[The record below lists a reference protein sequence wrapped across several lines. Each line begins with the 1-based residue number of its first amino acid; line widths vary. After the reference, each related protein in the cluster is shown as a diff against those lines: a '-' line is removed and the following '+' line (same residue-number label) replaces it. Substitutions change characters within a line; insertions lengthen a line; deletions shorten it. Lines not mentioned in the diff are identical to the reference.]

1 MPVFLWGR
9 SLDCWNV
16 ARSHETLP
24 KGCEHYPIDIRP
36 REPFTDFDITAGDT
50 PNTLTLTEHEKRRGI
65 DGPQHSADKAPQDF
79 SDLSCTAP

>member
-16 ARSHETLP
+16 ARPHEILP

-36 REPFTDFDITAGDT
+36 REPFTDFDINAGDT

-65 DGPQHSADKAPQDF
+65 DPAHPNQEGIREDMSIDR
-79 SDLSCTAP
+79 

>member
-16 ARSHETLP
+16 ARSHEILP

-36 REPFTDFDITAGDT
+36 REPFTDFDINAGDT

-65 DGPQHSADKAPQDF
+65 DPAHPNQEGIREDMSIDR
-79 SDLSCTAP
+79 